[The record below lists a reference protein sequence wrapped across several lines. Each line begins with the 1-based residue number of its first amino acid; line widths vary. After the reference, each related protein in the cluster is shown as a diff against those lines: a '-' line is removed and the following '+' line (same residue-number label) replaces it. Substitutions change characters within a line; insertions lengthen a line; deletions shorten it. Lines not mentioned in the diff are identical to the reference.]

1 MTETIPPAEGTG
13 QTPAPT
19 EETTEEKYSKQQL
32 TDLITKEIGKVTAK
46 HSKKIEALQAEL
58 EAERRKALPDPEKV
72 KAELA
77 DKEKLIQEA
86 TNKLLAYESKE
97 KKRAALDAAKLSLPE
112 NITYDHLLKLM
123 PGNSDEEIAE
133 YIEIFKMSY
142 PKSQSLGTST
152 TTGGASAKPKTVI
165 EQIAD
170 IQDKINDPKTTS
182 HEKLTFGRQLVSLN
196 NELMRGI

>member
-1 MTETIPPAEGTG
+1 MTDETTTPTTETSH
-13 QTPAPT
+13 TPANT

-97 KKRAALDAAKLSLPE
+97 KKRAALEGAKLTLP
-112 NITYDHLLKLM
+112 NDVSMNDLLDM
-123 PGNSDEEIAE
+123 MGGNDDEAIAGYVE
-133 YIEIFKMSY
+133 KFKKMFPVS
-142 PKSQSLGTST
+142 KGLGTAT
-152 TTGGASAKPKTVI
+152 TTGGAGKAISI
-165 EQIAD
+165 DDQIAEAEAAAVKD
-170 IQDKINDPKTTS
+170 GRFWNRVTQL
-182 HEKLTFGRQLVSLN
+182 KLQKQ
-196 NELMRGI
+196 GIIG